1 MVVAKADRSRIM
13 QGNSMYQHH
22 NWQGALLDYPVSKV
36 VCVGSNYA
44 RHIKEMGSVTPT
56 EPVLFIK
63 PETAL
68 CDIKQPL
75 SIPANLGAVHHEV
88 ELAVLIG
95 ATLKQATEAHVA
107 QAIAGYGVAL
117 DLTLR
122 DVQAGCKKAGQPW
135 EKAKAFDNSC
145 PISGFIP
152 VAEFDHDPQ
161 NVELQLVVN
170 GELRQQGSTADMIHR
185 ILPLIAYMSQFFTLR
200 AGDVIL
206 TGTPEGVGPMVSGDR
221 LEVSLG
227 GRSLSTRVL

>member
-1 MVVAKADRSRIM
+1 
-13 QGNSMYQHH
+13 MYQHH
-22 NWQGALLDYPVSKV
+22 NWQGALLDFPVSKV

-44 RHIKEMGSVTPT
+44 NHIKEMGSATPT

-63 PETAL
+63 PESAI
-68 CDIKQPL
+68 CDIRQPL
-75 SIPANLGAVHHEV
+75 SIPKHLGAVHHEI

-95 ATLKQATEAHVA
+95 STLKQATEQHVA

-145 PISGFIP
+145 PLSGFIP
-152 VAEFDHDPQ
+152 LSEFKQDPQ
-161 NVELQLVVN
+161 NVELKLTVN
-170 GELRQQGSTADMIHR
+170 GEVRQQGSTADMIHK

-227 GRSLSTRVL
+227 GHGVATRVL

>member
-1 MVVAKADRSRIM
+1 
-13 QGNSMYQHH
+13 MYQHH
-22 NWQGALLDYPVSKV
+22 NWQGALLDFPVSKV

-44 RHIKEMGSVTPT
+44 KHIKEMGSATPT

-68 CDIKQPL
+68 CDIRQPL
-75 SIPANLGAVHHEV
+75 SIPREFGSVHHEV

-95 ATLKQATEAHVA
+95 ATLKQATQEHVSK
-107 QAIAGYGVAL
+107 AIAGYGIAL

-135 EKAKAFDNSC
+135 EKAKGFDNSC

-152 VAEFDHDPQ
+152 LSEFQDDPQ
-161 NVELQLVVN
+161 NVELKLLVN
-170 GELRQQGSTADMIHR
+170 GEVRQQGSTADMIHP
-185 ILPLIAYMSQFFTLR
+185 IVPLIAYMSKFFTLR

-206 TGTPEGVGPMVSGDR
+206 TGTPEGVGPMLSGDR
-221 LEVSLG
+221 LELSLG
-227 GRSLSTRVL
+227 GRGVSTRVL